1 MVCMI
6 VNDTI
11 LLRPYLKLVW
21 VGWMEFHRNM
31 CGKPISFLNST
42 NEDIFYTRIQV
53 ILYTKCIAPRKVI
66 ENTISHLH
74 DKLYTDSAAQETSRQ
89 R

>member
-1 MVCMI
+1 VE
-6 VNDTI
+6 NLLAFSI
-11 LLRPYLKLVW
+11 LQMK
-21 VGWMEFHRNM
+21 
-31 CGKPISFLNST
+31 ISFTL
-42 NEDIFYTRIQV
+42 EYKV

-74 DKLYTDSAAQETSRQ
+74 DKLYTDSAAQEKSRQ